1 MSKIAVYVFLL
12 FGISLALYLF
22 GFTSPAMEA
31 FITATGEGEVA
42 SGLMNAMLAIFTRP
56 EFLALIGAAAVVAF
70 VSGSS
75 GDMIAYAFPIFMLIV
90 FANFFIL
97 PTSFILSAS
106 IDSFSKIVVAGFL
119 NLLLGLAIM
128 EFVRSGN

>member
-12 FGISLALYLF
+12 FGISLALYLL

-31 FITATGEGEVA
+31 FITATSGGEVA
-42 SGLMNAMLAIFTRP
+42 SGLLNAMLGVFTRP
-56 EFLALIGAAAVVAF
+56 ELLALMGLSAVVAF
-70 VSGSS
+70 LGAGNDVISF
-75 GDMIAYAFPIFMLIV
+75 AFPIFMLIT

-106 IDSFSKIVVAGFL
+106 MDPFSKIVVVGFL
-119 NLLLGLAIM
+119 NLLLGLSVM
-128 EFVRSGN
+128 EFVRSGS